1 MWEYIKKVIE
11 YIFFSFLI
19 EAVIIVAKLS
29 CEGIID
35 VAGKGLTIALFVAP
49 SVLASLAG
57 LSLVK
62 VQRRRQQGR
71 YEKEP
76 ISVAALVVLIAIV
89 VIGVILSAIG
99 ANVLTSWLYSL

>member
-19 EAVIIVAKLS
+19 EGVVIVARLS

-35 VAGKGLTIALFVAP
+35 VAEKGLRIALFVVP
-49 SVLASLAG
+49 SVLASMAA

-62 VQRRRQQGR
+62 IQRRRQRGR
-71 YEKEP
+71 YEREP
-76 ISVAALVVLIAIV
+76 ISVAALVTLIVVI
-89 VIGVILSAIG
+89 VIGVIVSAIG
-99 ANVLTSWLYSL
+99 ANILTGWLYSL